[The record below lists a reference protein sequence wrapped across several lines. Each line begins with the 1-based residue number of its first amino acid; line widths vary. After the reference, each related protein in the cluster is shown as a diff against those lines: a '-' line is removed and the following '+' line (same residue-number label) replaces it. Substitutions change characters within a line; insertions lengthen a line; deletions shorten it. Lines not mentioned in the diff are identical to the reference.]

1 MCLNLTDPESIK
13 TFYPLSTEILVI
25 LKVKSTRI
33 SPCIDSVHIN
43 NFVFFIEMQIK
54 SINSK
59 IMIFLKKPQEHL
71 SKFDKI
77 KFC

>member
-13 TFYPLSTEILVI
+13 TFYPLSTEMLVI

-33 SPCIDSVHIN
+33 SPGIDSVHIN

-59 IMIFLKKPQEHL
+59 MMILKKNHKNICL
-71 SKFDKI
+71 SLI
-77 KFC
+77 K

>member
-1 MCLNLTDPESIK
+1 
-13 TFYPLSTEILVI
+13 
-25 LKVKSTRI
+25 
-33 SPCIDSVHIN
+33 
-43 NFVFFIEMQIK
+43 MQIK

-59 IMIFLKKPQEHL
+59 MMIFLKKPQEHL

>member
-1 MCLNLTDPESIK
+1 MYLNLIDPESIK

-25 LKVKSTRI
+25 LKVKSTRM

-43 NFVFFIEMQIK
+43 NFVFYSNANQVNLQQNNDFFK
-54 SINSK
+54 
-59 IMIFLKKPQEHL
+59 KKPQEHL

>member
-1 MCLNLTDPESIK
+1 MYLNLIDPESIK

-43 NFVFFIEMQIK
+43 NFVFLLKWK
-54 SINSK
+54 SSQLTAK
-59 IMIFLKKPQEHL
+59 
-71 SKFDKI
+71 
-77 KFC
+77 